1 MYLHSFTHKKG
12 GGGSQT
18 FFHWDL
24 RGAAIFSQA
33 FMKILPLP
41 LMNTGWSLVG
51 CSNIGLSRPVNTVS
65 LSQNGSD
72 IVCWYCISFRIHP
85 PNFLYNPLFLLS
97 TLNIKS
103 NSFSLSI
110 LGGSSTCVYT
120 SFWVQGWGFDE
131 LDSFDLLKIKWSIS
145 ATRMIPCT
153 GSDWFQWEDR
163 ATPIKGSYDAT
174 HGIIRA
180 YSDRFRNHFRRSCLI
195 PKEGSFD
202 TAHGITRS
210 YFY

>member
-1 MYLHSFTHKKG
+1 M
-12 GGGSQT
+12 
-18 FFHWDL
+18 
-24 RGAAIFSQA
+24 
-33 FMKILPLP
+33 
-41 LMNTGWSLVG
+41 
-51 CSNIGLSRPVNTVS
+51 NTVS

-131 LDSFDLLKIKWSIS
+131 LDSFDLLKIKWSFS

-180 YSDRFRNHFRRSCLI
+180 YSERFRNHFRRSCSI
-195 PKEGSFD
+195 PKVGSFD

-210 YFY
+210 YFYQFWNRFRRRCLILKSWSLDATHDIIGSYSERNWNHFRRSRPILF